1 MIRRVATISSLLL
14 LVAAPSVFAQAT
26 TAPQDSRG
34 VAVIERGIV
43 TRYDSAASV
52 IVLDDGRMFRVAPAT
67 RVLVNENPVEVRSI
81 APGTVVVIHG
91 GEPVMLRNGQYVV
104 AQPATTTVVP
114 APGAAASPSTVV
126 VTQPSTVAAP
136 GIRHT
141 LYGQVTDV
149 DKNGEIT
156 VKTGKGEIDFRV
168 SPDAAR
174 SIKKGDTVTLDVT
187 IAPPGASPAAMP
199 RTR

>member
-14 LVAAPSVFAQAT
+14 LVAAPSVFAQAS
-26 TAPQDSRG
+26 TAPQDNRG
-34 VAVIERGIV
+34 VAAIERGTV
-43 TRYDSAASV
+43 TRYDAASGV
-52 IVLDDGRMFRVAPAT
+52 IVLDDGRMFRVGPTT
-67 RVLVNENPVEVRSI
+67 RVLVNDNPVEVRSI
-81 APGTVVVIHG
+81 APGSVVVIHS

-104 AQPATTTVVP
+104 AAPSTAVVP
-114 APGAAASPSTVV
+114 APAPAPTVV
-126 VTQPSTVAAP
+126 VTQPSTVVAVP
-136 GIRHT
+136 GVRHT

-174 SIKKGDTVTLDVT
+174 TIKKGDTVTLDVT
-187 IAPPGASPAAMP
+187 IAPPGTSPAASP